1 MLQTRIVS
9 TPLFSQN
16 EQKVTSYYKNKLK
29 QLYGAATTDAATE
42 SESLRKALDKIYEI
56 KEMKN
61 QRALADRPK
70 PVSEK
75 RVNSCTVQCIKK

>member
-1 MLQTRIVS
+1 MPNTKILIAIF
-9 TPLFSQN
+9 PQN

-29 QLYGAATTDAATE
+29 QLYGAATSDAATE

-70 PVSEK
+70 PVCEK
-75 RVNSCTVQCIKK
+75 SDNIYAINGL